1 MKRLKENQECT
12 NGDYCH
18 ILTQFQLY
26 YFGHN
31 SLENAAIYLL
41 VFGIEIAM
49 VFGNIPFAA
58 PRNALKKLSCE
69 SRFTNQQGCK
79 MVFRIVKMTEL
90 DYVR

>member
-41 VFGIEIAM
+41 VFGIEIAG
-49 VFGNIPFAA
+49 FWQHPF
-58 PRNALKKLSCE
+58 SCAE
-69 SRFTNQQGCK
+69 KRAEK
-79 MVFRIVKMTEL
+79 AVV
-90 DYVR
+90 